1 MNSTS
6 METVNW
12 KVEGMSCSACAQTVE
27 GFLKKKG
34 MQEVSVSLTAGEVSF
49 QHADNIP
56 AAELKKGISNLGYF
70 VSDGLVQKKPT
81 NRFLLYLAVCA
92 PFTALLLLHMFS
104 HWQPL
109 HWLGN
114 AWVQFA
120 LCVPVYITGMYFF
133 GRSAI
138 SSLRMGKPNM
148 NVLIALGA
156 TAAFV
161 YSLAGTI
168 LQLGE
173 AYLFYETSAAII
185 TLVLLGNY
193 IEERSLHS
201 TQKALRQLLKS
212 QELKANMIAFDDQ
225 HQEIVFPVDSRQL
238 RSGDLILIKTGEQVP
253 ADAKILWGEG
263 QVDEAIITGESLPL
277 GKQPKDLIIGGS
289 LLLEGTLKA
298 QVIHAAKDSV
308 LSNVVNLVNRAQQ
321 DKPKIQLLADRI
333 STVFVPVVIGIAL
346 LCFVVNYLLLH
357 DLTASLMRSI
367 AVLVIACPCAM
378 GLATPAAIAVG
389 LGRAARNGILF
400 RKADSLELFKGI
412 RQVVFDKTGTLTTG
426 SFSIREFHVSDKTL
440 AESEFKRILFS
451 LEKYSGHPIAKSVAQ
466 AWKTKPAIRWT
477 KLEEIKGLGIRALDA
492 GGNEYK
498 AGSLKFFAE
507 EKGNIPVP
515 NIAAVLDIP
524 VVHNRNAEIK
534 SGLFFSN
541 ENGLTND
548 REERLNPDRESGLYD
563 TGNEKDQQIIERMDH
578 SIYVAVNGK
587 LTGWVDIQ
595 DELRPEAAEVV
606 RYFKDRN
613 IRTVLLSGDRLQKCR
628 DIAELLGIDEVIAE
642 QSPEQKLE
650 QIERLS
656 AIAPTAMVG
665 DGINDAPALAKAT
678 LGISMSDASQLAL
691 QTADVVLMNS
701 GLKKLPMSLQLG
713 RFTFST
719 IRQNLFWAFFYNIIA
734 IPVAAIGLL
743 TPAIGALAMA
753 LSDVVLL
760 INSSRLFV
768 KKLE

>member
-1 MNSTS
+1 

-70 VSDGLVQKKPT
+70 VSDGPVQKKPT

-253 ADAKILWGEG
+253 ADAKILWGEA

-277 GKQPKDLIIGGS
+277 SKQPKDLVIGGS

-346 LCFVVNYLLLH
+346 LCFVVNYLLLQ

-426 SFSIREFHVSDKTL
+426 SFSIREFYVSDKTL

-498 AGSLKFFAE
+498 AGSLRFFAE
-507 EKGNIPVP
+507 ENEMTRD
-515 NIAAVLDIP
+515 NS
-524 VVHNRNAEIK
+524 NRVSADDNSLSTLNRPDAEK
-534 SGLFFSN
+534 
-541 ENGLTND
+541 
-548 REERLNPDRESGLYD
+548 ERY
-563 TGNEKDQQIIERMDH
+563 QQIKDTEH
-578 SIYVAVNGK
+578 NIYISKNGR
-587 LTGWVDIQ
+587 LTGWVDIR

-628 DIAELLGIDEVIAE
+628 EIAELLRIDEVIAE

-650 QIERLS
+650 QVERL
-656 AIAPTAMVG
+656 ATIAPTAMVG

-713 RFTFST
+713 TLTFST
-719 IRQNLFWAFFYNIIA
+719 IRQNLFWAFFYNILA